1 MFTRWYARRSGANA
15 STDEDRAMAHQ
26 ELGPF
31 ASRDEA
37 RRTLVGT
44 FATGAWEALNAEP
57 RSVTQMFGGQY
68 VGLLLR
74 VAAEPDAQSWSFEGA
89 VWTLWEIPAVCVD
102 HVVKDPAV
110 PEVAVGKSGI
120 EIVTEV
126 DFRPGQHKVIEAA
139 APEPTRV
146 TVTLNVSD
154 LSERMRD
161 ALLNSHPDN
170 RLDGNDLSGTRV
182 ALINR
187 GLVEAGHGG
196 RYLPLTE
203 AGLRARDRLEEL
215 RDADAPVESQAT
227 EGDEPYRGEDYFGEP
242 VDHENHAHAYAYGVL
257 RAAAQMILERNNL
270 SGYSAEQL
278 RAALAHAD
286 ATLVTSGYHAKG

>member
-1 MFTRWYARRSGANA
+1 MITRWYARRSGANA

-89 VWTLWEIPAVCVD
+89 VWTLWELP
-102 HVVKDPAV
+102 V
-110 PEVAVGKSGI
+110 PDQQPST
-120 EIVTEV
+120 VTEV

-139 APEPTRV
+139 TPEPTKV
-146 TVTLNVSD
+146 TVTLNVSE